1 MLLVCVSAMLSAVFD
16 QGSPLMTDNAN
27 RSITNTLLVKHVKN
41 ENKMLHFS
49 YSTHLAHFMSPSTQ
63 KKNSWIDTKHKTDIK
78 IKQAGAELGQAQLK
92 LGLGFISTIDSK

>member
-63 KKNSWIDTKHKTDIK
+63 KDDSWIDTKKGSARLRPAYEEHLLVKTQDRH
-78 IKQAGAELGQAQLK
+78 
-92 LGLGFISTIDSK
+92 